1 MATCPRCLGALTED
15 HKCPYG
21 MRQRVADAVLPIAI
35 GALVGGGGAV
45 LINDAAPT
53 ALVLAAS
60 ALGAVLGFAIRQ
72 AVAPRS

>member
-1 MATCPRCLGALTED
+1 
-15 HKCPYG
+15 